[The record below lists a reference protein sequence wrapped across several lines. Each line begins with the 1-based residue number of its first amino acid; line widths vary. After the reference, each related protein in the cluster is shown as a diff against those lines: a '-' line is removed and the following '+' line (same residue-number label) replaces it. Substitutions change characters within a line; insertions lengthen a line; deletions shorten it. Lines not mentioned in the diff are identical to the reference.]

1 MTKTKEL
8 FMKWMQN
15 LFYVQCVA
23 LVLTLIAM
31 LPFVGSWFN
40 WVIRITTIAT
50 IFVLYKLSPLNT
62 RYLKAVIFM
71 VVTMITTIFLK
82 GLGVLA
88 IVGMICS
95 LIAIYQEYMGHSE
108 LIKEADAKLSKNWNS
123 LFNWEIWGGFLVGGI
138 VVPVVLAILM
148 ADSSNVQF
156 ATNVT
161 LVTADAFNIILQL
174 VHLVLMKRM
183 IKVYADYEPQVEK
196 EVTNEISD

>member
-1 MTKTKEL
+1 MTNNKEL
-8 FMKWMQN
+8 FMKWIQI

-23 LVLTLIAM
+23 FVLTLIAM
-31 LPFVGSWFN
+31 LPFVGSWFS
-40 WVIRITTIAT
+40 WLIRITTIAT

-174 VHLVLMKRM
+174 VYLVLMKRM

>member
-15 LFYVQCVA
+15 LFYVQCA
-23 LVLTLIAM
+23 TLVLALIAM
-31 LPFVGSWFN
+31 LPFVGSWFS
-40 WVIRITTIAT
+40 WVIRLATIAT
-50 IFVLYKLSPLNT
+50 IFVLYKLSPLNA
-62 RYLKAVIFM
+62 RYLKAAIFM
-71 VVTMITTIFLK
+71 GASILTTIFLK

-123 LFNWEIWGGFLVGGI
+123 LFNWEIWGGFLIG
-138 VVPVVLAILM
+138 A
-148 ADSSNVQF
+148 
-156 ATNVT
+156 
-161 LVTADAFNIILQL
+161 VTAPIVIAIGMVESSSGVVSTAVALLFSEGFS
-174 VHLVLMKRM
+174 LVLNIVYLVLLKRM

>member
-15 LFYVQCVA
+15 LFYVQCA
-23 LVLTLIAM
+23 TLVLALIAM
-31 LPFVGSWFN
+31 LPFVGSWFS
-40 WVIRITTIAT
+40 WVIRIATIAT
-50 IFVLYKLSPLNT
+50 IFVLYKLSPLST
-62 RYLKAVIFM
+62 RYLKAAIFM
-71 VVTMITTIFLK
+71 GASVLTTILLK

-138 VVPVVLAILM
+138 ALPVVLAILM

-174 VHLVLMKRM
+174 VYLVLLKRM
-183 IKVYADYEPQVEK
+183 IKVYAEYEPQVEE
-196 EVTNEISD
+196 EVSNEISD